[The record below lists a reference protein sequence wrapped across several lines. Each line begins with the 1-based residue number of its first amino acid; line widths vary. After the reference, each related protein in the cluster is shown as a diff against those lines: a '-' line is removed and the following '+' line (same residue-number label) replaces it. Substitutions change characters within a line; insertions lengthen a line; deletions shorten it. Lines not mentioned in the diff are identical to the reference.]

1 MSETA
6 PDDDLP
12 LSSRI
17 AENPRPA
24 LRWTLG
30 TLALIAV
37 EFGALAGVFIKIV
50 LTVARLLPG
59 NPGVGALSAAG
70 QSAADIPTLLSRT
83 VIPNAG
89 HWNGQAWVDTFLG
102 LPPAYAWFA
111 RFVLVYVYAFVWL
124 AWLWVGYNWFRQH
137 YRQADWT
144 PRDDVVDRLRS
155 HRWGQFGFVV
165 VVAFLV
171 MALFAP
177 ALGPTTLQGNII
189 NPYGNE
195 IQYFDDGSVETTT
208 AGSAN
213 LGSTSQGAGGENV
226 GPLSYDEFG
235 RFHPFGTLTTGKDLF
250 TFMMYGSRIS
260 LMIGL
265 VSIIGS
271 TLIATVLSMLTAYYK
286 GLADLA
292 VVLASDSVQALPVLL
307 LLILASAAFANT
319 WIASLYSGAVL
330 LIVIFILS
338 YWPFFWRA
346 VRGPAFQISEEEWID
361 AAKSFGQKPRVIMQK
376 HMFPYVLSYLLI
388 YGSLSLGGIIISVA
402 ALSYLGL
409 GIQPPTP
416 EWGLAVASGQ
426 PYVATASWHISM
438 IPGLM
443 ITLVV
448 VGFNAFGD
456 GIRDAIDPQSQG
468 AEGGSEAAVAGGGGA

>member
-1 MSETA
+1 MSET
-6 PDDDLP
+6 PTDDDASLTD
-12 LSSRI
+12 RI

-24 LRWTLG
+24 LRWTVG
-30 TLALIAV
+30 ALALVAV
-37 EFGALAGVFIKIV
+37 EFGAVLGVFIK
-50 LTVARLLPG
+50 LLLSVARAFPP
-59 NPGVGALSAAG
+59 NPIARTLASAG
-70 QSAADIPTLLSRT
+70 EAAAEIPTLLSRD

-89 HWNGQAWVDTFLG
+89 YWNGQAWAETFLG
-102 LPPAYAWFA
+102 LPPAYAWFV
-111 RFVLVYVYAFVWL
+111 RFALVYVYAFVWI
-124 AWLWVGYNWFRQH
+124 AWLWVGYNWFRRH

-155 HRWGQFGFVV
+155 HRWGQFGFVIV
-165 VVAFLV
+165 VIFFV

-177 ALGPTTLQGNII
+177 ALGPTTLQGNVI
-189 NPYGNE
+189 NPYSNE
-195 IQYFDDGSVETTT
+195 IQYFEDGSVQTTT

-226 GPLSYDEFG
+226 GPLSYDEYG

-265 VSIIGS
+265 VSIVGS

-292 VVLASDSVQALPVLL
+292 VVLVSDSVQALPVLL

-330 LIVIFILS
+330 LIVIFVLS

-346 VRGPAFQISEEEWID
+346 IRGPAFQISEEEWID
-361 AAKSFGQKPRVIMQK
+361 AAKSFGQKPRIIMRK
-376 HMFPYVLSYLLI
+376 HMLPYVVSYLLI

-416 EWGLAVASGQ
+416 EWGLAVAAGQ
-426 PYVATASWHISM
+426 PYVATTSWHISL

-443 ITLVV
+443 ITFVV

>member
-1 MSETA
+1 MSQTVT
-6 PDDDLP
+6 DDDASLT
-12 LSSRI
+12 SRI
-17 AENPRPA
+17 ADNPRPA
-24 LRWTLG
+24 LQWTLG
-30 TLALIAV
+30 ALLLVVV
-37 EFGALAGVFIKIV
+37 EFGALAGVLIKLA
-50 LTVARLLPG
+50 LTAARLIPG
-59 NPGVGALSAAG
+59 DPGASALAAAGRSAAE
-70 QSAADIPTLLSRT
+70 IPTLLSRT

-102 LPPAYAWFA
+102 LPPAYAWFV
-111 RFVLVYVYAFVWL
+111 RFALVYVYAFVWL
-124 AWLWVGYNWFRQH
+124 GWFWVGYRWFRRH

-155 HRWGQFGFVV
+155 HRWGQFGLVV
-165 VVAFLV
+165 VVAFFV

-177 ALGPTTLQGNII
+177 ALGPATLQGNII

-213 LGSTSQGAGGENV
+213 IGSTSQGAGGENV

-265 VSIIGS
+265 VSLILS
-271 TLIATVLSMLTAYYK
+271 TGIATVLSMLTAYYK

-307 LLILASAAFANT
+307 VLILASAAFSGT
-319 WIASLYSGAVL
+319 WIANLYSGAVL
-330 LIVIFILS
+330 LIVIFTLTQ
-338 YWPFFWRA
+338 WPFFWRA
-346 VRGPAFQISEEEWID
+346 IRGPAFQISEEEWID
-361 AAKSFGQKPRVIMQK
+361 AAKSYGQRPRAIMQK
-376 HMFPYVLSYLLI
+376 HIFPYVLGYLLI
-388 YGSLSLGGIIISVA
+388 YASLSLGGIIISVA
-402 ALSYLGL
+402 GLSYLGL
-409 GIQPPTP
+409 GISPPTP

-426 PYVATASWHISM
+426 PYVATASWHISL

-448 VGFNAFGD
+448 VGFNALGD